1 MCGNYTQNKCFM
13 GVTGLISLFLCSP
26 KNPGFH
32 RCQNV
37 GAGDEEGEVIVLDF
51 K

>member
-1 MCGNYTQNKCFM
+1 MFHGSDRSHK
-13 GVTGLISLFLCSP
+13 FLCSP

-37 GAGDEEGEVIVLDF
+37 GAGDEKGEVIVLDF